1 MDSGHMDFAKSQQAR
16 EFLRSYVNGNRKLI
30 TDWLDGSGNAEDV
43 GFHLLCIMLERLA
56 IDEKPDL
63 SGIAG
68 GYIINLF
75 QTVPGGDL
83 AAGRLM
89 SHRLEAGLQIPPEL
103 VPLCAKL
110 LRQQPISEAV
120 NVVNKRGPKARNGRH
135 DALIS
140 VLARFLQAYFGVH
153 LATNDALAEDPDHP
167 DSSCEIILD
176 EMAEVI
182 PDLASMKAKHLALA
196 IRRFEEDH
204 RWFAG

>member
-1 MDSGHMDFAKSQQAR
+1 MNHTNSQQAR
-16 EFLRSYVNGNRKLI
+16 EFLRTYVNGNRKLI
-30 TDWLDGSGNAEDV
+30 TDWLDGSGNAEDI
-43 GFHLLCIMLERLA
+43 GSHLLCIMLERLA

-89 SHRLEAGLQIPPEL
+89 AQRLEAGLQIPPEL
-103 VPLCAKL
+103 LPLCAKL
-110 LRQQPISEAV
+110 LRQQPMSDFAG
-120 NVVNKRGPKARNGRH
+120 NVGSKRGPKARNGRR

-140 VLARFLQAYFGVH
+140 VLARVLQAYFGVH
-153 LATNDALAEDPDHP
+153 LASNDALADDADHVDPA
-167 DSSCEIILD
+167 CEIIID

-196 IRRFEEDH
+196 IRRFEQDH

>member
-1 MDSGHMDFAKSQQAR
+1 MDHANSQQAR
-16 EFLRSYVNGNRKLI
+16 EFLRTYVNGNRKLI
-30 TDWLDGSGNAEDV
+30 ADWLDGSGNAEDV
-43 GFHLLCIMLERLA
+43 GSHLLCIMLERLA

-68 GYIINLF
+68 GHVIQLF
-75 QTVPGGDL
+75 QNVPGGNL
-83 AAGRLM
+83 ALGRLM
-89 SHRLEAGLQIPPEL
+89 AQRLEAGLQIPAGL

-110 LRQQPISEAV
+110 FRQQPISDVAG
-120 NVVNKRGPKARNGRH
+120 NVGNKRGPKARNGRR
-135 DALIS
+135 DALVS
-140 VLARFLQAYFGVH
+140 VLARVLQTYFGVP
-153 LATNDALAEDPDHP
+153 LAANDALADDPDHA
-167 DSSCEIILD
+167 DSACEIILD

>member
-1 MDSGHMDFAKSQQAR
+1 MNHAKSQQAR
-16 EFLRSYVNGNRKLI
+16 EFLHSYVNGNHKLI

-43 GFHLLCIMLERLA
+43 GSHLLCIMLERLA

-68 GYIINLF
+68 GHVIQLF
-75 QTVPGGDL
+75 QNVPGGNL
-83 AAGRLM
+83 ALGRLM
-89 SHRLEAGLQIPPEL
+89 AQRLEAGLQIPAGL

-110 LRQQPISEAV
+110 FRQQPISDVAG
-120 NVVNKRGPKARNGRH
+120 NVGNKRGPKARNGRR

-140 VLARFLQAYFGVH
+140 VLARVLQTYFGVH
-153 LATNDALAEDPDHP
+153 LAANDALVEDPDHA
-167 DSSCEIILD
+167 DSACEIILD

-196 IRRFEEDH
+196 IRRFEQDH

>member
-1 MDSGHMDFAKSQQAR
+1 MDHENSQQAR
-16 EFLRSYVNGNRKLI
+16 EFLRTYVNDNCKLI
-30 TDWLDGSGNAEDV
+30 TDWLNGSGNAEDV
-43 GFHLLCIMLERLA
+43 GSHLLCIMLERLA

-89 SHRLEAGLQIPPEL
+89 AQRLKSGLQIPAEL

-110 LRQQPISEAV
+110 LRQQPMSDVAG
-120 NVVNKRGPKARNGRH
+120 NVGNKRGPKARNGRR

-140 VLARFLQAYFGVH
+140 VLARVLQSYFGVH
-153 LATNDALAEDPDHP
+153 LASNDAVADDADHP
-167 DSSCEIILD
+167 DSACEIVLD

-196 IRRFEEDH
+196 IRRFERDH

>member
-1 MDSGHMDFAKSQQAR
+1 MDHENSQRAR
-16 EFLRSYVNGNRKLI
+16 EFLRTYVNGNRKLI
-30 TDWLDGSGNAEDV
+30 TDWLDGSGNAEDI
-43 GFHLLCIMLERLA
+43 GSHLLCIMLERLA

-89 SHRLEAGLQIPPEL
+89 AQRLEAGLQIPTEL
-103 VPLCAKL
+103 APLCAKL
-110 LRQQPISEAV
+110 LRHQPISGAV
-120 NVVNKRGPKARNGRH
+120 NVGNKRGPKARNGRR

-140 VLARFLQAYFGVH
+140 VLARVLQAYFGVH
-153 LATNDALAEDPDHP
+153 LASNDTIAEDPDHP
-167 DSSCEIILD
+167 DSACEIILD
-176 EMAEVI
+176 EMAEVF
-182 PDLASMKAKHLALA
+182 PDLSSMKAKHLALA

>member
-1 MDSGHMDFAKSQQAR
+1 MDHAKSQQAR
-16 EFLRSYVNGNRKLI
+16 EFLRTYVDGNRKLI
-30 TDWLDGSGNAEDV
+30 TDWLDGSGNAEDI
-43 GFHLLCIMLERLA
+43 GSLLLCIMLERLA
-56 IDEKPDL
+56 IDEKPGL
-63 SGIAG
+63 SGIAS

-89 SHRLEAGLQIPPEL
+89 AQRLEAGLQIPPEL

-110 LRQQPISEAV
+110 LRQQPMSDLAG
-120 NVVNKRGPKARNGRH
+120 NVGNKRGPKARNGRR

-140 VLARFLQAYFGVH
+140 VLARVLQAYFGVP
-153 LATNDALAEDPDHP
+153 LASNDVLAEDPDHP
-167 DSSCEIILD
+167 DSVCEIILD
-176 EMAEVI
+176 EMAEII
-182 PDLASMKAKHLALA
+182 PDLSSMKPKNLALA

>member
-1 MDSGHMDFAKSQQAR
+1 MDHENSQQAR
-16 EFLRSYVNGNRKLI
+16 EFLRTYVDGNRKLI
-30 TDWLDGSGNAEDV
+30 NDWLDGSGNAEDV
-43 GFHLLCIMLERLA
+43 GSHLLCIMLERLA

-89 SHRLEAGLQIPPEL
+89 AQRLEAGLQIPPEL

-120 NVVNKRGPKARNGRH
+120 NVGNKRGPKARNGRR

-140 VLARFLQAYFGVH
+140 VLARVLQAYFGVP
-153 LATNDALAEDPDHP
+153 LASNDTLADNPDHP
-167 DSSCEIILD
+167 DSVCEIILD

-182 PDLASMKAKHLALA
+182 PDLAPMKAKHLALA
-196 IRRFEEDH
+196 IRRFKQDH
-204 RWFAG
+204 RWFVG

>member
-1 MDSGHMDFAKSQQAR
+1 MDHENSQQAR
-16 EFLRSYVNGNRKLI
+16 EFLRTYVNGNRKLI
-30 TDWLDGSGNAEDV
+30 ADWLDGSGNAEDV
-43 GFHLLCIMLERLA
+43 GSHLLCIMLERLA

-89 SHRLEAGLQIPPEL
+89 AQRLEAGLQIPPEL

-110 LRQQPISEAV
+110 FRRQSISKGAL
-120 NVVNKRGPKARNGRH
+120 NLGNKRGPKARNGRR

-140 VLARFLQAYFGVH
+140 VLARVLQADFGIH
-153 LATNDALAEDPDHP
+153 LASNDTLAEDPDHP
-167 DSSCEIILD
+167 DSACEIILD

-182 PDLASMKAKHLALA
+182 PDLSSMKAKHLALA
-196 IRRFEEDH
+196 IRRFEEDY
-204 RWFAG
+204 RWVSG

>member
-1 MDSGHMDFAKSQQAR
+1 MDHENSQRAR
-16 EFLRSYVNGNRKLI
+16 EFLRTYVNGNRKLI
-30 TDWLDGSGNAEDV
+30 TDWLDGSGNAEDI
-43 GFHLLCIMLERLA
+43 GSHLLCIMLERLA

-89 SHRLEAGLQIPPEL
+89 AQRLEAGLQIPTEL
-103 VPLCAKL
+103 APLCAKL
-110 LRQQPISEAV
+110 LRHQPISGAV
-120 NVVNKRGPKARNGRH
+120 NVGNKRGPKARNGRR

-140 VLARFLQAYFGVH
+140 VLARVLQAYFGVH
-153 LATNDALAEDPDHP
+153 LASNDSIAEDPDHP
-167 DSSCEIILD
+167 DSACEIILD

-182 PDLASMKAKHLALA
+182 PDFSSMKAKHLALA

>member
-1 MDSGHMDFAKSQQAR
+1 MDHANSQRAR

-43 GFHLLCIMLERLA
+43 GSHLLCIMLERLA

-75 QTVPGGDL
+75 QSVPGGDL

-89 SHRLEAGLQIPPEL
+89 AQRLESGLQIPAEL

-110 LRQQPISEAV
+110 LRQQPMSDVAE
-120 NVVNKRGPKARNGRH
+120 NFGNKRGAKARNGRR
-135 DALIS
+135 DALVS
-140 VLARFLQAYFGVH
+140 VLARVLQSCFGVL
-153 LATNDALAEDPDHP
+153 LASNDTLAEDPDHP
-167 DSSCEIILD
+167 DSACEIILD
-176 EMAEVI
+176 EMAEVV
-182 PDLASMKAKHLALA
+182 PDFVGLKAKHLALA

>member
-1 MDSGHMDFAKSQQAR
+1 MDHENSQQAR
-16 EFLRSYVNGNRKLI
+16 EFLRTYVNDNCKLI
-30 TDWLDGSGNAEDV
+30 TDWLNGSGNAEDV
-43 GFHLLCIMLERLA
+43 GSHLLCIMLERLA

-89 SHRLEAGLQIPPEL
+89 AQRLESGLQIPAEL

-110 LRQQPISEAV
+110 LRQQPMSDVAE
-120 NVVNKRGPKARNGRH
+120 NFGNKRGPKARNGRRN
-135 DALIS
+135 ALVS
-140 VLARFLQAYFGVH
+140 VLARVLQSYFGVP
-153 LATNDALAEDPDHP
+153 LASNDALAEDADHP
-167 DSSCEIILD
+167 DSACEIVLD

-196 IRRFEEDH
+196 IRRFERDH

>member
-1 MDSGHMDFAKSQQAR
+1 MDHANSQRAC

-43 GFHLLCIMLERLA
+43 GSHLLCIMLERLA

-89 SHRLEAGLQIPPEL
+89 AQRLEAGLQIPPEL

-110 LRQQPISEAV
+110 FRRQSISKGAL
-120 NVVNKRGPKARNGRH
+120 NLGNKRGPKARNGRR
-135 DALIS
+135 DALVS
-140 VLARFLQAYFGVH
+140 VLARVLQTYFGVP
-153 LATNDALAEDPDHP
+153 LAANDALADDPDHA
-167 DSSCEIILD
+167 DSACEIILD

>member
-1 MDSGHMDFAKSQQAR
+1 MDHENSLQAR
-16 EFLRSYVNGNRKLI
+16 EFLRSYADDNRKLI
-30 TDWLDGSGNAEDV
+30 TDWLDGSGNAEDI
-43 GFHLLCIMLERLA
+43 GSHLLCIMLERLA

-63 SGIAG
+63 SGIEG

-89 SHRLEAGLQIPPEL
+89 AQRLEAGLQIPAEL

-110 LRQQPISEAV
+110 LRQQPMSDVAG
-120 NVVNKRGPKARNGRH
+120 NVGNKRGPKARNGRR

-140 VLARFLQAYFGVH
+140 VLARVLQAYFGVH
-153 LATNDALAEDPDHP
+153 LASNDTIAEDPDHP
-167 DSSCEIILD
+167 DSACEIILD

-196 IRRFEEDH
+196 IRRFEQDH

>member
-1 MDSGHMDFAKSQQAR
+1 MDHENSLQAR
-16 EFLRSYVNGNRKLI
+16 EFLRAYVNGNRKLI

-43 GFHLLCIMLERLA
+43 GSHLLCIMLERLA

-63 SGIAG
+63 SGIEG

-89 SHRLEAGLQIPPEL
+89 AQRLEAGLQIPAEL

-110 LRQQPISEAV
+110 LRQQPMSDVAG
-120 NVVNKRGPKARNGRH
+120 NVGNKRGPKARNGRR

-140 VLARFLQAYFGVH
+140 VLARVLQSYFGVP
-153 LATNDALAEDPDHP
+153 LASNDAVADDADHP
-167 DSSCEIILD
+167 DSACEIILD

-182 PDLASMKAKHLALA
+182 PDFASMKAKHLALA
-196 IRRFEEDH
+196 IRRFEQDH

>member
-1 MDSGHMDFAKSQQAR
+1 MDHENSQCAR
-16 EFLRSYVNGNRKLI
+16 EFLRTYVNGNRKLI

-43 GFHLLCIMLERLA
+43 GAHLLCIMLERLA
-56 IDEKPDL
+56 VDEKPYL
-63 SGIAG
+63 SGIAC
-68 GYIINLF
+68 GYIMNLF

-89 SHRLEAGLQIPPEL
+89 AQRLEAGLQIPPEL

-110 LRQQPISEAV
+110 LRKQPMSDVAG
-120 NVVNKRGPKARNGRH
+120 NVGNKRGPKARNGRR

-140 VLARFLQAYFGVH
+140 VLARVLQAYFGVP
-153 LATNDALAEDPDHP
+153 LTANDALAEDPDHP
-167 DSSCEIILD
+167 DSVCEIILD

-182 PDLASMKAKHLALA
+182 PDLSSMKPKNLALA

>member
-1 MDSGHMDFAKSQQAR
+1 MNHAKSQQAR
-16 EFLRSYVNGNRKLI
+16 EFLHSYVNGNHKLI

-43 GFHLLCIMLERLA
+43 GSHLLCIMLERLA
-56 IDEKPDL
+56 IDEKPDV

-75 QTVPGGDL
+75 QTVPAGDL
-83 AAGRLM
+83 ALGRLM
-89 SHRLEAGLQIPPEL
+89 AQRLEAGLQIPAGL

-110 LRQQPISEAV
+110 FRQQPISDVAG
-120 NVVNKRGPKARNGRH
+120 NVGNKRGPKARNGRR
-135 DALIS
+135 DALVS
-140 VLARFLQAYFGVH
+140 VLARVLQTYFGVP
-153 LATNDALAEDPDHP
+153 LAANDALADDPDHA
-167 DSSCEIILD
+167 DSACEIILD

>member
-1 MDSGHMDFAKSQQAR
+1 MDHANSQRAC

-43 GFHLLCIMLERLA
+43 GSHLLCIMLERLA

-63 SGIAG
+63 SGIAR

-89 SHRLEAGLQIPPEL
+89 AQRLEAGLQIPAGL

-110 LRQQPISEAV
+110 FRQQPISDVAG
-120 NVVNKRGPKARNGRH
+120 NVGNKRGPKARNGRR
-135 DALIS
+135 DALVS
-140 VLARFLQAYFGVH
+140 VLARVLQTYFGVP
-153 LATNDALAEDPDHP
+153 LAANDALADDPDHA
-167 DSSCEIILD
+167 DSACEIILD

>member
-1 MDSGHMDFAKSQQAR
+1 MDHANSQRAC

-43 GFHLLCIMLERLA
+43 GSHLLCIMLERLA
-56 IDEKPDL
+56 IDEKPDV

-75 QTVPGGDL
+75 QTVPAGDL
-83 AAGRLM
+83 ALGRLM
-89 SHRLEAGLQIPPEL
+89 AQRLEAGLQIPAGL
-103 VPLCAKL
+103 APLCAKL

-120 NVVNKRGPKARNGRH
+120 NVGNKLGPKARNGRR
-135 DALIS
+135 DALVS
-140 VLARFLQAYFGVH
+140 VLARVLQANFGVH
-153 LATNDALAEDPDHP
+153 LAANDTLAEDPDHA
-167 DSSCEIILD
+167 DSACEIILD
-176 EMAEVI
+176 EMAEII
-182 PDLASMKAKHLALA
+182 PDLSSMKAKHIALA